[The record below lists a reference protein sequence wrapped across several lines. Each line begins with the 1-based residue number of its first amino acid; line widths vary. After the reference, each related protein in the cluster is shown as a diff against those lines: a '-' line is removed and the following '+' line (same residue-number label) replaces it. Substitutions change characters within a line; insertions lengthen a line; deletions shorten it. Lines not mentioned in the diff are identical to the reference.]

1 MRTRFL
7 MVVLVL
13 LVPGMLQAQT
23 AADCDFDG
31 NGKVDFPDFLL
42 FAQSFGKSQGNPG
55 FDVGFDFDGSGKVD
69 FPDFLSFCCR
79 VWFLSPPL
87 KFA

>member
-31 NGKVDFPDFLL
+31 NGKVEFNDFLL
-42 FAQSFGKSQGNPG
+42 FAQAFGGTHAK
-55 FDVGFDFDGSGKVD
+55 FDLDGGGQVEFS
-69 FPDFLSFCCR
+69 DFLI
-79 VWFLSPPL
+79 
-87 KFA
+87 FARFFGQNAPE